1 MAGFDIK
8 IEGHDA
14 LARAFKA
21 LPIKVQR
28 KVLRPALRAGAKV
41 ARAAVAAQAPR
52 SDEAPHVADTLKI
65 KAMKRKRGRI
75 GLVVITGK
83 RSELGIKESTDSQ
96 RRAYN
101 QRKRLERVMTKQGT
115 SAGGLGVLETLAD
128 LKRRDG
134 PGYYPAHIE
143 YGYRKKDGTHVP
155 ANPFMKRGLEQSR
168 GPATAAVAAEM
179 SKRMK
184 DLAGTPD
191 VSDQDFFAET
201 DGGEAF

>member
-21 LPIKVQR
+21 LPLKVQR

-75 GLVVITGK
+75 GLVVITAK
-83 RSELGIKESTDSQ
+83 RELLGIKDPD
-96 RRAYN
+96 A
-101 QRKRLERVMTKQGT
+101 
-115 SAGGLGVLETLAD
+115 
-128 LKRRDG
+128 
-134 PGYYPAHIE
+134 YYPAHIE

-168 GPATAAVAAEM
+168 TPATAAVAAEM

-201 DGGEAF
+201 DGGEVF